1 MINLIPNEYKVYKSK
16 FLQVV
21 PYLAP
26 GIYYIKDFF
35 NSEPSVPRIARKFY
49 EDVVNGRFGNVSLV
63 GTRSCEGY
71 LVK

>member
-1 MINLIPNEYKVYKSK
+1 MMNLTANEYKVYQSK

-21 PYLAP
+21 PHLAP
-26 GIYYIKDFF
+26 GTYSIKDFF
-35 NSEPSVPRIARKFY
+35 NLEPSVPRIARKFY
-49 EDVVNGRFGNVSLV
+49 EDVVNGRFANVSLV